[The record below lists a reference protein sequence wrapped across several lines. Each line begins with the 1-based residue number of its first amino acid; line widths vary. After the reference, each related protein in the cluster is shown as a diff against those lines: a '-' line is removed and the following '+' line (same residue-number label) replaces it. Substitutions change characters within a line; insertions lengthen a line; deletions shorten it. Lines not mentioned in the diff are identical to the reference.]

1 MIQVYT
7 AFIAFCGIA
16 LAADAFKYEGS
27 LYEFSNLISLSLTE
41 KVYLQDLIERSSLE
55 LMEEENDGQLC
66 LFDFDKM

>member
-7 AFIAFCGIA
+7 AFIAFCVIA